1 MSGVQLGLLLL
12 TFCRETGTYNESR
25 PVHITAGGREI

>member
-12 TFCRETGTYNESR
+12 TFCRETGAYNESR
-25 PVHITAGGREI
+25 PVHHCRGREI